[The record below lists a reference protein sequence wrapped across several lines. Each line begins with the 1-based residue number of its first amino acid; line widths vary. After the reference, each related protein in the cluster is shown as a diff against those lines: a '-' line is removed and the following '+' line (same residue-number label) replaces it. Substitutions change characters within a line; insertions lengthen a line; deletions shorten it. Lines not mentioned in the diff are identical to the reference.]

1 MKKLL
6 TVLLATLVCIILQAQ
21 SDYAKYTEDDKFIF
35 NSLIKK
41 ILSEKSPDN
50 EYSKLIPQTG
60 KYLLGLP
67 YVAHTLECENEIMTV
82 NFLELDCTTF
92 VENVVVLATL
102 AKTSQTDFEA
112 YLQQLKNFRYRNGK
126 VDGYASRIHYFSDWI
141 VTNEAR
147 GFVKNVTK
155 EIGGEPY
162 VKTINYMTQ
171 NSEKYPR
178 LADRQTFDKIKLSE
192 ENLNRHKHY
201 YVPKTKVAEIEKN
214 IQEGDLIAIT
224 CNTEGLDITHTG
236 LAVRQNG
243 RIHLMHASMSGK
255 KVMISD
261 EPLHDYLA
269 KNSRNTGIMIA
280 RVIFDNK

>member
-1 MKKLL
+1 MLF
-6 TVLLATLVCIILQAQ
+6 AALVCTAAQAQ
-21 SDYAKYTEDDKFIF
+21 TGDVKYTEDDKFIF

-60 KYLLGLP
+60 TYMLGLP
-67 YVAHTLECENEIMTV
+67 YAAHTLECENEVLTV
-82 NFLELDCTTF
+82 NFLQLDCTTF
-92 VENVVVLATL
+92 LENTVVLAIL

-112 YLQQLKNFRYRNGK
+112 YLQQLKKLRYRNGK

-141 VTNEAR
+141 VTNEAQ
-147 GFVKNVTK
+147 GFVKNITK

-162 VKTINYMTQ
+162 MKTINYMTQ

-192 ENLNRHKHY
+192 ENLNQHKHY
-201 YVPKTKVAEIEKN
+201 YIPKAKVAEMEKN
-214 IQEGDLIAIT
+214 IQPGDLIAIT

-236 LAVRQNG
+236 LAVERNG
-243 RIHLMHASMSGK
+243 RIYLMHASMSGK
-255 KVMISD
+255 KVMISN

-269 KNSRNTGIMIA
+269 KNTEHTGIMIA
-280 RVIFDNK
+280 RVIF